1 MRRRDR
7 RRREESRIERKEE
20 EQEQEC
26 ALARDRINVSRQEVS
41 SEPPDSLLPFGIG
54 AVGAIVCPTSQPPLT

>member
-1 MRRRDR
+1 MRKSKSVHW
-7 RRREESRIERKEE
+7 REN
-20 EQEQEC
+20 
-26 ALARDRINVSRQEVS
+26 RINLSRQGVS